1 VLVVG
6 AASGQ
11 MLTSKVDLPKDSPVS
26 VLTADFSKS
35 SAAARGGVYVVEV
48 RAALSLR
55 NTSQKHI
62 RGIALAAY
70 QDVSA
75 KLSFFTPSLNVAP
88 GETFNLMLNNRLT
101 RPTPGNGGA
110 SIEVKLDGVL
120 FDDFNFY
127 GSDQQAQYMLTK
139 WEMEARRDRTY
150 LKDVLAKSGP
160 DALQKQMLALASQNE
175 RRSPNP
181 GVQIVRRPATNQ
193 EPERDV
199 QFAFTAIPDSPV
211 VATGGMAKVSS
222 REVRAPRFTFHN
234 RGRRPVEHVE
244 IGWIVKDQQGREF
257 YAATMPADLKLAPN
271 QSGEVRQE
279 NTLRFERPV
288 AVEKVTGFVAGVE
301 FADGTQWVPPRNAFA
316 GGLERLVPLSTEE
329 ARLLEIY
336 SRRGVEALVE
346 ELKKF

>member
-1 VLVVG
+1 
-6 AASGQ
+6 
-11 MLTSKVDLPKDSPVS
+11 
-26 VLTADFSKS
+26 
-35 SAAARGGVYVVEV
+35 
-48 RAALSLR
+48 
-55 NTSQKHI
+55 
-62 RGIALAAY
+62 
-70 QDVSA
+70 
-75 KLSFFTPSLNVAP
+75 
-88 GETFNLMLNNRLT
+88 
-101 RPTPGNGGA
+101 
-110 SIEVKLDGVL
+110 
-120 FDDFNFY
+120 
-127 GSDQQAQYMLTK
+127 
-139 WEMEARRDRTY
+139 
-150 LKDVLAKSGP
+150 
-160 DALQKQMLALASQNE
+160 
-175 RRSPNP
+175 
-181 GVQIVRRPATNQ
+181 
-193 EPERDV
+193 
-199 QFAFTAIPDSPV
+199 
-211 VATGGMAKVSS
+211 MAKVSS